1 MAWGRQ
7 RRKHHQLCLITESA
21 FKFISVTLARASPSG
36 INDAG
41 VISLLILHHCKIP
54 GESLCFLPPSSSI
67 HGVFVR
73 SSRGK
78 AVNMFGITLYTPPP
92 RDSSQSISFTCLL
105 HLTSNLPLSSLCCPP
120 PKCICADGPIFPRP
134 QTGDVIRGNLIC
146 LECSGDGRKLFC
158 SSICKCIHHGVPGN
172 PSP

>member
-1 MAWGRQ
+1 MPPARHNGHLVLINGSQLCLHPSTASYESPALDRLGSRSFYFTNSSVPARGVAWGRQ
-7 RRKHHQLCLITESA
+7 RRKHHWLCLMTESA

-41 VISLLILHHCKIP
+41 VICLLILHHCKIP
-54 GESLCFLPPSSSI
+54 GESPCFLPPSSSI

-92 RDSSQSISFTCLL
+92 RDSSQSWTASQ
-105 HLTSNLPLSSLCCPP
+105 HLIYLPAAP
-120 PKCICADGPIFPRP
+120 
-134 QTGDVIRGNLIC
+134 
-146 LECSGDGRKLFC
+146 
-158 SSICKCIHHGVPGN
+158 N
-172 PSP
+172 P